1 MTQDVN
7 FYDKPLSDE
16 EFVEIGELLA
26 LMPEPYESMEPDRMD
41 GFLTAIALLPEPVA
55 PSEWMPFVF
64 DEEGRSDAALTDSN
78 KQHDL
83 EDRQLDAHAGIERGL
98 GVAAHGDDL
107 TSERAL
113 AQEELAD
120 DHDHDHPEKQHRNAA
135 EVAAAEHKVERRVR
149 DGDRFQTGDRA

>member
-55 PSEWMPFVF
+55 PSEWMPFVLTKK
-64 DEEGRSDAALTDSN
+64 AAPTP
-78 KQHDL
+78 
-83 EDRQLDAHAGIERGL
+83 R
-98 GVAAHGDDL
+98 
-107 TSERAL
+107 
-113 AQEELAD
+113 
-120 DHDHDHPEKQHRNAA
+120 
-135 EVAAAEHKVERRVR
+135 
-149 DGDRFQTGDRA
+149 